1 VESMFDQAQEMVSEQ
16 LTEIRWAL
24 GVNVPVPMCPFVA
37 ADLRRDP
44 KQRDPVVAA

>member
-1 VESMFDQAQEMVSEQ
+1 VESMFDQAQGMVSGQ
-16 LTEIRWAL
+16 LTEMRWAL

-44 KQRDPVVAA
+44 KQRDPVVAV

>member
-1 VESMFDQAQEMVSEQ
+1 MFDQAQGMVSGQ
-16 LTEIRWAL
+16 LTEMRWAL
-24 GVNVPVPMCPFVA
+24 CVNMPVPMCPFVA

>member
-1 VESMFDQAQEMVSEQ
+1 VESMFDQAQRMESGQ
-16 LTEIRWAL
+16 LTEMRWAL
-24 GVNVPVPMCPFVA
+24 GVNVAVPMCPFVA

>member
-1 VESMFDQAQEMVSEQ
+1 MESMFDLAGMVSGQ
-16 LTEIRWAL
+16 LTKMRWTL
-24 GVNVPVPMCPFVA
+24 GVNVPVPLCPSVA

>member
-1 VESMFDQAQEMVSEQ
+1 MESMFDQAQALVSRE
-16 LTEIRWAL
+16 LTEMRWAL

-44 KQRDPVVAA
+44 KHRDSVVAA